1 MKNKS
6 FFWTSYSDLMTS
18 LFFVMLLLFV
28 TTVIMMYAHGKA
40 NEEELNKI
48 HQLEHSVQA
57 IDSRYFE
64 YNSQFKKHVLK
75 IDVQF
80 PIYDSNIESIDP
92 AAKHKLLAAG
102 SRIVQFIDSIYAV
115 YESPFLV
122 VVEGQSSKG
131 PYWRNVHENND
142 VLSYER
148 ALALVNFWEAHDV
161 SLRDANHAQ
170 KCELLVCG
178 SGDKG
183 VMRMMPDVP
192 TNAKN
197 QRFLVHVIPKPGM
210 IEHKTSDNYSS
221 TNLSTNNTDIP

>member
-28 TTVIMMYAHGKA
+28 TTVVMMHLGHVATEK
-40 NEEELNKI
+40 ELAKI
-48 HQLEHSVQA
+48 KQLEHSVQA
-57 IDSRYFE
+57 INPQFFA
-64 YNSQFKKHVLK
+64 YNSEFKKHVLK

-80 PIYDSNIESIDP
+80 PIYSSDMDVVDKQAKTELLEAGRSI
-92 AAKHKLLAAG
+92 
-102 SRIVQFIDSIYAV
+102 QEFIDSIYNV
-115 YESPFLV
+115 YQSPFLV

-148 ALALVNFWEAHDV
+148 ALSLVNYWEANGV
-161 SLRDANHAQ
+161 SLRTPEYAQ
-170 KCELLVCG
+170 KCELLICG

-183 VMRMMPDVP
+183 VMRKQPDTP
-192 TNAKN
+192 YNAEN
-197 QRFLVHVIPKPGM
+197 QRFLIHVIPKPGM
-210 IEHKTSDNYSS
+210 IEHDNVP
-221 TNLSTNNTDIP
+221 NLPTTPDQQQE

>member
-102 SRIVQFIDSIYAV
+102 SRIVQFIDNA
-115 YESPFLV
+115 
-122 VVEGQSSKG
+122 SSG
-131 PYWRNVHENND
+131 
-142 VLSYER
+142 
-148 ALALVNFWEAHDV
+148 
-161 SLRDANHAQ
+161 
-170 KCELLVCG
+170 
-178 SGDKG
+178 
-183 VMRMMPDVP
+183 
-192 TNAKN
+192 
-197 QRFLVHVIPKPGM
+197 
-210 IEHKTSDNYSS
+210 
-221 TNLSTNNTDIP
+221 

>member
-1 MKNKS
+1 MCNS
-6 FFWTSYSDLMTS
+6 PFTTQTLRALTLQPSTNFW
-18 LFFVMLLLFV
+18 
-28 TTVIMMYAHGKA
+28 
-40 NEEELNKI
+40 
-48 HQLEHSVQA
+48 
-57 IDSRYFE
+57 
-64 YNSQFKKHVLK
+64 
-75 IDVQF
+75 
-80 PIYDSNIESIDP
+80 
-92 AAKHKLLAAG
+92 LLARA
-102 SRIVQFIDSIYAV
+102 SCSLLTASMLCMNRL
-115 YESPFLV
+115 FLSWWR
-122 VVEGQSSKG
+122 GQSSKG

-197 QRFLVHVIPKPGM
+197 QRFLIHVIPKPGM
-210 IEHKTSDNYSS
+210 IEHKTSNNYSS
-221 TNLSTNNTDIP
+221 TTLSTNNTDIP